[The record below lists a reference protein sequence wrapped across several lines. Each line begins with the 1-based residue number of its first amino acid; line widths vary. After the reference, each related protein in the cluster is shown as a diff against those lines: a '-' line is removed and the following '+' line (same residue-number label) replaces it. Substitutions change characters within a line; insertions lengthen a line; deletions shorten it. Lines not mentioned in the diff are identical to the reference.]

1 MTENRKNGAWLKLV
15 ITAPNEMVDAV
26 SDYMVG
32 ILGAAVEVSVEDV
45 VEHRVINGF
54 LQQKDLSQNEI
65 DALTGSL
72 HDYLKELASIFNKN
86 CPSVEAVTIEEQ
98 DWSENW
104 KIHFKPFEV
113 IPGMV
118 IAPTWEAYLPEEN
131 ELVIEMDPG
140 MAFGTGHHP
149 TTSMS
154 IALIKKAVED
164 LGACSVVDVG
174 TGTGV
179 LGMAALLLGATEAY
193 GVDNDIDAV
202 CAAAENIQHNGL
214 SDRMRVTGEDIAA
227 VEGAYDLVVA
237 NIIHDVLVMM
247 KNDLV
252 RLVGKG
258 GQMVLSGLLQGE
270 QVDNIVK
277 VFTAGG
283 ELQLADKLGQGEW
296 GAIRFKRIA

>member
-1 MTENRKNGAWLKLV
+1 MSENTQNTTWLKLV

-54 LQQKDLSQNEI
+54 LQQKDLSENEI
-65 DALTGSL
+65 EAITESL
-72 HDYLKELASIFNKN
+72 REYLKELAAIFNQNWPK
-86 CPSVEAVTIEEQ
+86 VEAVTIEEQ

-104 KIHFKPFEV
+104 KVHFKPFEV

-118 IAPTWEAYLPEEN
+118 IAPTWEAYSPQN
-131 ELVIEMDPG
+131 GQQVIEMDPG

-154 IALIKKAVED
+154 IALIKKAVRE

-179 LGMAALLLGATEAY
+179 LGMAAILLGAATVY
-193 GVDNDIDAV
+193 GVDNDMDAV
-202 CAAAENIQHNGL
+202 VAAAENVSHNGL
-214 SDRMRVTGEDIAA
+214 SEKMQVSGEDIAA
-227 VEGAYDLVVA
+227 VDGAYDLVVA
-237 NIIHDVLVMM
+237 NIIHDVLIML
-247 KNDLV
+247 KDDLI
-252 RLVGKG
+252 RLTGKG

-270 QVDNIVK
+270 QVDNIIR
-277 VFTAGG
+277 VFTADNTF
-283 ELQLADKLGQGEW
+283 EVADVEGMGEW
-296 GAIRFKRIA
+296 GAIRFKRTV